1 MKNLAKIKYLFD
13 NIDEM
18 KYTYKKIHKN
28 LLTLGH
34 FGAKIELTN
43 IDELHTKVDQ
53 FKHQIEDQTIHAKL
67 LMDSFE

>member
-1 MKNLAKIKYLFD
+1 MKNLAKIKYLYD

-43 IDELHTKVDQ
+43 IDELHTKVD
-53 FKHQIEDQTIHAKL
+53 
-67 LMDSFE
+67 